1 MSDVHLPVARV
12 LLCAA
17 FACVPF
23 ASQAAG
29 LSYAEAQ
36 DLARQSAPNLR
47 AQQASVAGSRAALPA
62 AGTLPD
68 PRLSVGVESLPITGP
83 DRYTLTRDAGT
94 EQRASLMQE
103 VPNVAKR
110 EARVAVGQARI
121 ERDRAMLAAS
131 AVAVR
136 REAAL
141 AWLGVYFAER
151 REKLIAEFL
160 HENRLLQDTLGAR
173 IAAMGA
179 MPADLTMARQDA
191 LMIADRGDE
200 LTRDIA
206 RARAELRRWVGVRAG
221 EPLAGE
227 PVLPEINAEPLRA
240 RLAQSAELKP
250 YAPMRDMAAAEMAE
264 AAAERRGDWAW
275 ELAYARRPRY
285 DDMVSFKLSFDL
297 PWQRERRQQP
307 MVDAK
312 RREVERIE
320 AERED
325 MERRIALEADSMLAE
340 LRAMDAMH
348 ARLAGGGQQLA
359 AERVSLLTASY
370 QAGRTDLGQV
380 LAARTRVL
388 ETRMKL
394 IELEAQRAAMRVRLA
409 TLIAEE

>member
-1 MSDVHLPVARV
+1 MSHVQLPAVRV
-12 LLCAA
+12 LLCVAL
-17 FACVPF
+17 ACTPF
-23 ASQAAG
+23 VALATG

-36 DLARQSAPNLR
+36 ELARQSAPTLR
-47 AQQASVAGSRAALPA
+47 AQQASVAGSRAALVA

-68 PRLSVGVESLPITGP
+68 PRLSVGLESLPITGP
-83 DRYTLTRDAGT
+83 DRWSTTRDSGT
-94 EQRASLMQE
+94 EQRLSLMQE
-103 VPNVAKR
+103 VPNRAKR

-121 ERDRAMLAAS
+121 ERDRAMLAATG
-131 AVAVR
+131 VAVR
-136 REAAL
+136 RDAAL

-151 REKLIAEFL
+151 REKLIAEFQ

-173 IAAMGA
+173 IASGMA

-206 RARAELRRWVGVRAG
+206 KARAELRRWIGERAS

-227 PVLPEINAEPLRA
+227 PVLPEINAEQLRS

-250 YAPMRDMAAAEMAE
+250 YAPMREMAAAEMAE
-264 AAAERRGDWAW
+264 AASERGGDWGW

-297 PWQRERRQQP
+297 PWQRERRQAP
-307 MVDAK
+307 LVDAK
-312 RREVERIE
+312 RREVDRIE
-320 AERED
+320 AERD
-325 MERRIALEADSMLAE
+325 DLERRITLEADSMLAE

-348 ARLAGGGQQLA
+348 TRLAGIGLQLA
-359 AERVSLLTASY
+359 AERVTLLTASY
-370 QAGRTDLGQV
+370 QAGRADLGQV

-394 IELEAQRAAMRVRLA
+394 IELDAQHAAMLIRVA
-409 TLIAEE
+409 TLIAQE